1 MKKLS
6 DLSFNEV
13 SVSDIK
19 AWAKCLTLSLSRV
32 IDNRLNLSPAND
44 DIPLPDSLATVKA
57 VITEVSTASNDDDGF
72 NLSPL
77 YIWQGGKRKLI
88 KAYEPNFPAR
98 NTVQHYIEP
107 FFGAGA
113 LFCEVVCR
121 YQGITTHINDIN
133 RELISVLNAIK
144 NDKEE
149 FCEYLAVIEEDYLAQ
164 PSNQFKKKFFY
175 TVRERYWMQAVNELT
190 TETAAMLYFMM
201 KTSFRGIW
209 SVKSK
214 GKYKGLYRGSVGLP
228 FNRYFIDYDL
238 IENWHVVLQ
247 NTHITCGSYKDI
259 QVPDNS
265 FIFCDPPYRYCSV
278 DYGFGFSDED
288 HKDLITW
295 CQEKKK
301 NGSEVWLCNQD
312 SYDNF
317 FEINA
322 RDSIIKSFEYCYS
335 ARKSSTRK
343 AKELLM
349 IWKDKTTINNENDL
363 IFS

>member
-1 MKKLS
+1 MKNVS

-13 SVSDIK
+13 SLSDIK
-19 AWAKCLTLSLSRV
+19 TWAKCLTLSLSMA
-32 IDNRLNLSPAND
+32 IDNRLNLSPVND
-44 DIPLPDSLATVKA
+44 DMPLPDGLLTVKA
-57 VITEVSTASNDDDGF
+57 MDVAVSAPSNDDDGF
-72 NLSPL
+72 RLSPL

-88 KAYEPNFPAR
+88 KSYEPDLPLR
-98 NTVQHYIEP
+98 NAVKHYVEP

-113 LFCEVVCR
+113 LFCEVVSR

-149 FCEYLAVIEEDYLAQ
+149 FCEYLAVIEEEYLVQ

-175 TVRERYWMQAVNELT
+175 TLRDRYWKLAVNNLT

-209 SVKSK
+209 SVKAK
-214 GKYKGLYRGSVGLP
+214 GKYKGLYRGNVGFP

-247 NTHITCGSYKDI
+247 STHITCGSYKDI
-259 QVPDNS
+259 KVPDGS
-265 FIFCDPPYRYCSV
+265 FIFCDPPYRSCSV
-278 DYGFGFSDED
+278 NYGYGFSDED
-288 HKDLITW
+288 HKDLIAW

-301 NGSEVWLCNQD
+301 RGSEVWLCNQD
-312 SYDNF
+312 SYDDF
-317 FEINA
+317 FVNNA
-322 RDSIIKSFEYCYS
+322 KDSVIKSFDYCYS
-335 ARKSSTRK
+335 ARKKCTRK
-343 AKELLM
+343 VKELLM
-349 IWKDKTTINNENDL
+349 IWKNKSSANDSFDL
-363 IFS
+363 HYA